1 MILVNDLAEGWSHA
15 GALVLHWICD
25 LGSVQALDV
34 LFLCFY
40 AARAMPSPCLAG
52 IQFSST
58 FCWKLKSGQN
68 GCWGPRL
75 EGEVLRVADECHSNF
90 EVVNSEVLAGPWEAQ
105 AEGEQCLFSCRS
117 SNLFKNLKWCCP
129 HEHKLPIH
137 FLYCQG
143 FLLASEHRKLMWNR
157 GFSIIVHGKK
167 PPIRRPSL
175 MKMRRVSGWTPA
187 ISASRTWQRCELV
200 VHSMISGSND
210 RNTE

>member
-15 GALVLHWICD
+15 DALVLHWICD
-25 LGSVQALDV
+25 LGSVQAWCWTCS
-34 LFLCFY
+34 FCAFY

-90 EVVNSEVLAGPWEAQ
+90 EVVNSEVLAGSWEAQ
-105 AEGEQCLFSCRS
+105 AKGEQCLFACRS
-117 SNLFKNLKWCCP
+117 SNLLFKYPKWCCP
-129 HEHKLPIH
+129 HEHKLPVH

-143 FLLASEHRKLMWNR
+143 FLLAWHRKLM
-157 GFSIIVHGKK
+157 
-167 PPIRRPSL
+167 
-175 MKMRRVSGWTPA
+175 
-187 ISASRTWQRCELV
+187 
-200 VHSMISGSND
+200 
-210 RNTE
+210 